1 MGILD
6 DAMGWVDKATNGD
19 SFLGQTDSLHDMWD
33 LGAKTVLGGAD
44 QFLGAMPTGLAQQ
57 AEHLDG
63 LATGIG
69 PTAKKGLGG
78 LGFGLD
84 LINVGKGSYNLTKG
98 LNEDGIED
106 DDTWSG
112 IHDLLSG
119 GSGALGYAFEGTPA
133 GALLSSF
140 STGMAIG
147 DLIAPHVFGSGNE
160 NASKQDE
167 DGTWHPSTGNSFIDE
182 GLADFGIDAADQSGS
197 MLGDALGLDDG
208 DTSRG
213 EDVGSTIGQVLDVVT
228 TANPIGAM
236 VEVGDALT
244 DAVGIGDVLP
254 SLDEVGGAV
263 GSFIG
268 GLF

>member
-1 MGILD
+1 MGFLG
-6 DAMGWVDKATNGD
+6 DAISWVDKATNGD
-19 SFLGQTDSLHDMWD
+19 SFLGQTDTLHDIWD
-33 LGAKTVLGGAD
+33 LGAKTVLGGVD
-44 QFLGAMPTGLAQQ
+44 QLTDVLPKGLGEQ
-57 AEHLDG
+57 AKHLDA
-63 LATGIG
+63 LDTG
-69 PTAKKGLGG
+69 PNATAKKGLGG

-84 LINVGKGSYNLTKG
+84 LINVGKGSYNFTKG
-98 LNEDGIED
+98 MNEDGFSD

-119 GSGALGYAFEGTPA
+119 GSGGLGYALEGTPA

-147 DLIAPHVFGSGNE
+147 DLMAPVIFGDKDE

-167 DGTWHPSTGNSFIDE
+167 DGVWHPSTGNSFIDE
-182 GLADFGIDAADQSGS
+182 GLADFGIDAVDKSGS
-197 MLGDALGLDDG
+197 LLGDALGLDDEG
-208 DTSRG
+208 TSTG
-213 EDVGSTIGQVLDVVT
+213 EDIGSTVGQVLDVVT
-228 TANPIGAM
+228 TANPIGLMA
-236 VEVGDALT
+236 EAGDALT
-244 DAVGIGDVLP
+244 DAIGVGDVLP